1 MSLPFRTFC
10 SAAALLLL
18 AACAPRIDRI
28 HADFDQHLR
37 QRSTTLPLDLA
48 SCRKRGG
55 QWLDEPRMRCVP
67 PDAGQKCLSVQECQG
82 LCELPG
88 APPRRLGDRA
98 VGECSAFYGISDCA
112 SLVHQGRYFARIC
125 I

>member
-1 MSLPFRTFC
+1 MSLSSRVFC

-28 HADFDQHLR
+28 HEDFDQHLR
-37 QRSTTLPLDLA
+37 QRSNTLPQDLA
-48 SCRKRGG
+48 SCSKRGG
-55 QWLDEPRMRCVP
+55 QWLDAPRMRCVP
-67 PDAGQKCLSVQECQG
+67 ADAGQKCLSVQECEG
-82 LCELPG
+82 LCELPSV
-88 APPRRLGDRA
+88 ARLRLGDRA

-112 SLVHQGRYFARIC
+112 SLVHKGRYFARIC